1 MMPGSLHISAI
12 ETLGKDRMRTLLQ
25 AIVGLTALMLLP
37 AASMAARPAV
47 RADDMTLGNAKAK
60 VVVVEYASLSCP
72 HCARFHNTVF
82 PAFRKKYIDTGKV
95 QFVYREYITGPA
107 EIAVPATMLARC
119 AGKERYFQVISRV
132 FATQDEMY
140 RGGTVRGVH
149 DILRR
154 EAATLGIDA
163 AAYEACISDEAA
175 FEALKA
181 RVARAEEVD
190 KVTGTPTFDV
200 NGVRVEPPLGKEI
213 DLATL
218 DAAIAAALK
227 RK

>member
-1 MMPGSLHISAI
+1 VKGS
-12 ETLGKDRMRTLLQ
+12 GKDQMRTGLRLL
-25 AIVGLTALMLLP
+25 IGLTALMLLP

-72 HCARFHNTVF
+72 HCARFHNSVF
-82 PAFRKKYIDTGKV
+82 PAFRKKHIDTGKV
-95 QFVYREYITGPA
+95 LFVYREFVTSPA
-107 EIAVPATMLARC
+107 EMAVPATMLARC
-119 AGKERYFQVISRV
+119 AGKDRYFQVISRV

-140 RGGTVRGVH
+140 KGGTVRGVH

-163 AAYEACISDEAA
+163 AAYEACVSDEAA
-175 FEALKA
+175 FEALKV
-181 RVARAEEVD
+181 RLSRAETED
-190 KVTGTPTFDV
+190 KVEGTPTFDV
-200 NGVRVEPPLGKEI
+200 NGVRVEAPPGKEM

-218 DAAIAAALK
+218 DAAIAAARK